1 MVAIEGPRFS
11 SKAESRMFRQWGG
24 EVINMTALPEV
35 VLAKEAKICYA
46 SIAMATDYDCWRE
59 TEEGRVCVADV
70 LETFKKNVD
79 KVTKLVSAS
88 VLKVAAKEWDAVI
101 EALKV
106 SVGNMTE
113 AYRCVLIFCSLF
125 FRNSKYFQHDL
136 KIMSHH

>member
-1 MVAIEGPRFS
+1 
-11 SKAESRMFRQWGG
+11 MFRMWGG

-59 TEEGRVCVADV
+59 SEEGRVCVADV

-88 VLKVAAKEWDAVI
+88 VLKVAAKEWDATVKT
-101 EALKV
+101 LKV
-106 SVGNMTE
+106 SIKNMFYNHDVKLPLTLLFSI
-113 AYRCVLIFCSLF
+113 YFSKQIFK
-125 FRNSKYFQHDL
+125 KYFYMFQETVDSSVML
-136 KIMSHH
+136 PKNI